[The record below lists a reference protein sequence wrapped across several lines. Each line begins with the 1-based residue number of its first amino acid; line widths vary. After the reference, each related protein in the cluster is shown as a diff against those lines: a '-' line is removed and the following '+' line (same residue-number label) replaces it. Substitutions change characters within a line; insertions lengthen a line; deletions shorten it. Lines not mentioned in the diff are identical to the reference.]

1 MRRIGL
7 VSCVKKKASA
17 PCQARDLYISPYFR
31 KMRRFVEASCDDW
44 RILSAL
50 HHMIRPTQ
58 VIPPYEKTMKGMP
71 RSEQRSWARTVYSQI
86 RDEFQEPDAIILE
99 IHGGREYIRDLV
111 PFLTSA
117 GYRVELPVP
126 PLPIGKRMQWY
137 DRNAPGERQRPPR
150 SSRSKE
156 TARSFNSVTNLAES
170 DSRCAKVHE
179 LLETLPEFDSVDARV
194 PSDGLYF
201 FYEKGELNGHDGSS
215 PRIVRVGNHPRRLG
229 GLPNRLRT
237 HYSGSKNSSVFR
249 KFLGGALLR
258 RSDPN
263 HPCLEPSPGQGHW
276 EKQDERPCQRCKPT
290 EQSVS
295 ELLRETFRFRCVE
308 IADREERNRFEEG
321 LLATLAACQECMP
334 SPKWL
339 GKNAYN
345 EHVRDSGLWNAN
357 YVLGSTP
364 LNPREL
370 SRFEELVSTTN
381 AARL

>member
-58 VIPPYEKTMKGMP
+58 VILPYEKTMKGMP
-71 RSEQRSWARTVYSQI
+71 RSEQRSWARTVYGQI

-111 PFLTSA
+111 PFLTSG

-137 DRNAPGERQRPPR
+137 DRNAPSERQKPPHP
-150 SSRSKE
+150 SRSKE
-156 TARSFNSVTNLAES
+156 AARSFNS
-170 DSRCAKVHE
+170 D
-179 LLETLPEFDSVDARV
+179 
-194 PSDGLYF
+194 
-201 FYEKGELNGHDGSS
+201 
-215 PRIVRVGNHPRRLG
+215 
-229 GLPNRLRT
+229 
-237 HYSGSKNSSVFR
+237 SGSKNSSVFR

-295 ELLRETFRFRCVE
+295 ALLRETFRFRCVE

-321 LLATLAACQECMP
+321 LVATLAACQKCMP

-339 GKNAYN
+339 GKNAYS

-370 SRFEELVSTTN
+370 SRLEELVSTTN
-381 AARL
+381 APRS